1 MSRDRVDQIYDL
13 VTDLIRIVGNTNAMV
28 EELREGQEELKRN
41 QEKFQEGQARIESIV
56 RQVQEDQ
63 KSIFEVL
70 GEHEVAIRT
79 LRRKPV

>member
-1 MSRDRVDQIYDL
+1 MSKDRVDQIYDL
-13 VTDLIRIVGNTNAMV
+13 VTDLIRIVGNTNAIV
-28 EELREGQEELKRN
+28 EELREGQDKLER
-41 QEKFQEGQARIESIV
+41 GQARIESIV